1 MSKPKLSKTETAA
14 WAGLVRAQQLLL
26 GNVEAELKR
35 NGLPSLTWYDVL
47 LELQRQPD
55 GRLRLAEVGKQVL
68 LTKYNVTRLVD
79 RLEKQGLVKREP
91 CEDDARGSYAAITK
105 DGRALCKR
113 MWPVY
118 HHALQTNLLKHFSK
132 GELDQM
138 AEWMRRIIAVNG

>member
-1 MSKPKLSKTETAA
+1 MNKPKLTKTETAA

-35 NGLPSLTWYDVL
+35 KGLSPLPWYDVL

-55 GRLRLAEVGKQVL
+55 GRLRLAEIGKQVL
-68 LTKYNVTRLVD
+68 LSKYNVTRLID
-79 RLEKQGLVKREP
+79 RLEKKGLVEREP
-91 CEDDARGSYAAITK
+91 CEDDARGAYAAITK

-118 HHALQTNLLKHFSK
+118 HHILRTNFLKHFSK
-132 GELDQM
+132 DELDQM
-138 AEWMRRIIAVNG
+138 AEWMGRIISVNS